1 MHERELL
8 IILLKARLPAR
19 DPIARLGIKMPG
31 EQENNQRRFT
41 VIELPVLAIVKES
54 LLLPFK
60 CLPELMKFGRM
71 PVLLI
76 LAVDVFAYG
85 LERQEL
91 ARGLT
96 GSLMALAHFILF
108 TPFSVAWTKLAIRGR
123 ESVAKHPAFAYSR
136 TQGMYLLAS
145 ILMMVGIVVLVG
157 IPFVLLR
164 YGQRSSDS
172 QLMAVGGAACLMGLG
187 IYVVGYLRLALVFPA
202 IAIGRYPGISAAW
215 KQTAG
220 NLERIAAIILLSYLP
235 YWLVQQAFGWYTGYH
250 PPGVIEA
257 TRGIVEMLLVGLA
270 TTAVAGPALA
280 YKMLVLSQIDDAAV
294 ISASGIHR

>member
-8 IILLKARLPAR
+8 IFLLKARLPAR
-19 DPIARLGIKMPG
+19 DPIARLGLKMPA
-31 EQENNQRRFT
+31 EQGNNQRRFT
-41 VIELPVLAIVKES
+41 VIELPVLSIVRES

-60 CLPELMKFGRM
+60 CLPELVKFGKM
-71 PVLLI
+71 PFLLI
-76 LAVDVFAYG
+76 LAADVFCYG
-85 LERQEL
+85 LQRQDIS
-91 ARGLT
+91 RNST
-96 GSLMALAHFILF
+96 GILMAIAHFILF

-123 ESVAKHPAFAYSR
+123 ESVAKHPTFAYSR

-145 ILMMVGIVVLVG
+145 ILMMVAIVVVVG
-157 IPFVLLR
+157 IPFVLMR
-164 YGQRSSDS
+164 YGQRNSDS
-172 QLMAVGGAACLMGLG
+172 QLMAVGGAACFMGLG
-187 IYVVGYLRLALVFPA
+187 IYVIVYLRLALAFPA
-202 IAIGRYPGISAAW
+202 IALGRYPGISAAW

-235 YWLVQQAFGWYTGYH
+235 YWLVQQSFGWYMGYH

-280 YKMLVLSQIDDAAV
+280 YKMLVLDQSQSADV
-294 ISASGIHR
+294 ISASGSHR

>member
-1 MHERELL
+1 
-8 IILLKARLPAR
+8 
-19 DPIARLGIKMPG
+19 MPSA
-31 EQENNQRRFT
+31 QENNQRRFT
-41 VIELPVLAIVKES
+41 VIELPVLPIVKES

-60 CLPELMKFGRM
+60 CLPELVKFGKM
-71 PVLLI
+71 PLLLI
-76 LAVDVFAYG
+76 LAVDVFCYG
-85 LERQEL
+85 LQRQDISRN
-91 ARGLT
+91 AT
-96 GSLMALAHFILF
+96 GILMAIAHFILF

-123 ESVAKHPAFAYSR
+123 ESVARHPAFAYSR
-136 TQGMYLLAS
+136 TQGLYLLAS
-145 ILMMVGIVVLVG
+145 ILMMVAIVVLVG

-164 YGQRSSDS
+164 YGQRNSDN
-172 QLMAVGGAACLMGLG
+172 QLMAFGSAACFVGLG
-187 IYVVGYLRLALVFPA
+187 IYVIGYLRLALVFPA

-235 YWLVQQAFGWYTGYH
+235 YWLVQQAFGWYMGYH

-280 YKMLVLSQIDDAAV
+280 YKMLVLDQVDDSEV
-294 ISASGIHR
+294 ISASGHGR